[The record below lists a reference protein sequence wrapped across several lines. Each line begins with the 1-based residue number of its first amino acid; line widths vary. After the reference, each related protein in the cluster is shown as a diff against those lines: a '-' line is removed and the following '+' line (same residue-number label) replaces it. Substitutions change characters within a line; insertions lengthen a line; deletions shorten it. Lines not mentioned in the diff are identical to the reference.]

1 MKFLVQNYSN
11 LKRQL
16 INVIDQRL
24 TIRRKL
30 NMPLES
36 AVNLLDDAT
45 HSRLDNKVLATVEEA
60 PTSLTLTLATLLLT
74 TIASNSD
81 GTVDSKYRETPH
93 SKALIQE
100 YADLQ
105 PELLSAW
112 EAKDFKEIRSLS
124 TSAPYIALFAL
135 MAGFRNSLAPTRR
148 RSAHV

>member
-1 MKFLVQNYSN
+1 
-11 LKRQL
+11 
-16 INVIDQRL
+16 
-24 TIRRKL
+24 
-30 NMPLES
+30 MPLES

-45 HSRLDNKVLATVEEA
+45 HSLLDNKVLATVEEA
-60 PTSLTLTLATLLLT
+60 PTSLTLLLT

-81 GTVDSKYRETPH
+81 GTIDSKYRETPD

-105 PELLSAW
+105 PKLLSAW
-112 EAKDFKEIRSLS
+112 EAKDFKEIRNLS

-135 MAGFRNSLAPTRR
+135 MAGFRNSPAPTRI